1 MAQIH
6 KEVFYLT
13 QNCLH
18 VLSSKVILVF
28 LTDCFA
34 RKQPWIHEQ
43 GQELVANARQHGNCS
58 P

>member
-13 QNCLH
+13 QNYLH
-18 VLSSKVILVF
+18 VLCSKVIVVF

-34 RKQPWIHEQ
+34 RK
-43 GQELVANARQHGNCS
+43 
-58 P
+58 